1 MEWSVWGDESLVRG
15 AGMEEVPVS
24 ITKSILQDWVAAGVA
39 S

>member
-24 ITKSILQDWVAAGVA
+24 ITKSILQAWVAARVD